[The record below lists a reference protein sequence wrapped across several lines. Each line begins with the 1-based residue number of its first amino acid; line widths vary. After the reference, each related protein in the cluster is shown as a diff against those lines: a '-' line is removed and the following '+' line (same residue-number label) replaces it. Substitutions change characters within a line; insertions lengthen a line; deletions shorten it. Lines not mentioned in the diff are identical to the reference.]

1 VLIPVKPKR
10 NASAYMFFINKY
22 MRDEQAKAEPG
33 AKWNVAELTKSGAK
47 VWNEMPA
54 EQKTEFNL

>member
-1 VLIPVKPKR
+1 
-10 NASAYMFFINKY
+10 MFFINKY